1 LADLDALLALRKPC
15 GARILDLETK
25 VRETYGSLFSVSG
38 DEIFKQKALDQL
50 VSSRLEF
57 IKSTRVYKDATDIH
71 AANDHPPGPLGAQ
84 EIHAHDTLNEDSLA
98 VHRATANL
106 RKNTISLS
114 HTTIAEEIQKH
125 VAEAGLADF
134 TTTSLQATV
143 LLHCIQNLCI
153 DETSQDQ
160 QTVELARR
168 YCGLFLPEHLHS
180 VKPSEVAEY
189 MRTRIGKGLIALLRN
204 PQYISRWVESAERYL
219 ADDLLGKPDF
229 HQRILEWL
237 EDDIVQ
243 SVLNDDEREWHSR
256 AKQSPIA
263 TLFGGMAKAVAHRW
277 LACLEGWYAYA
288 DYYGFLKTIQVSV
301 AQYVSSSSFQKSTLM
316 QCRTSRTARRPFIQ
330 HPRLQ
335 VVHFNLHP
343 RQTYCASQ
351 SQQACSKMA
360 VGSRDLGLRSA
371 RSELATM
378 MLYNSSQER
387 LERIVV
393 A

>member
-1 LADLDALLALRKPC
+1 MADLDALLTLRKPS

-57 IKSTRVYKDATDIH
+57 IKSTRVYKDATSIH
-71 AANDHPPGPLGAQ
+71 AVVDHPPGLSVAQ
-84 EIHAHDTLNEDSLA
+84 DVQAHDTIDEDALA
-98 VHRATANL
+98 VRRATANL

-114 HTTIAEEIQKH
+114 HTTIAEEIHKH

-134 TTTSLQATV
+134 TTASLQATV
-143 LLHCIQNLCI
+143 LLHCIQTLCT
-153 DETSQDQ
+153 DETSQDE

-180 VKPSEVAEY
+180 VEPSEVAVST
-189 MRTRIGKGLIALLRN
+189 RTRIGKGLIALLRN
-204 PQYISRWVESAERYL
+204 PLYIERWVESAERYL

-229 HQRILEWL
+229 YQRILEWL
-237 EDDIVQ
+237 ENDIVQ
-243 SVLNDDEREWHSR
+243 SSLNDDEREWHSR
-256 AKQSPIA
+256 AKQSPIE

-288 DYYGFLKTIQVSV
+288 DYYGFLKTFRVS
-301 AQYVSSSSFQKSTLM
+301 ATQCATSLFFQKSTLM
-316 QCRTSRTARRPFIQ
+316 QCRTSRTARSPFIQ
-330 HPRLQ
+330 HPRHQ
-335 VVHFNLHP
+335 VVHSNLRP
-343 RQTYCASQ
+343 RQAYCASQ

-360 VGSRDLGLRSA
+360 VGSRDLGPRSA

-387 LERIVV
+387 LKRIVV
-393 A
+393 V